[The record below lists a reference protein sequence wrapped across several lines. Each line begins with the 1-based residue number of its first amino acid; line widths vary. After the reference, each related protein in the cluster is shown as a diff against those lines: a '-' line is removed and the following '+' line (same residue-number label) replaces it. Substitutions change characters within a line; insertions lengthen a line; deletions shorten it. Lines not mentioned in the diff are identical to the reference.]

1 MFFLF
6 DSHFDSLPVILLVGL
21 LVLLTV
27 VVLLGI
33 NNQLAC
39 DPGCS
44 TKG

>member
-6 DSHFDSLPVILLVGL
+6 DSHVDSLPVILLVGL

-39 DPGCS
+39 ALGCS